1 MELYIIRH
9 GETAWNVERR
19 FQGRS
24 DIPLNEYGIE
34 LAEIT
39 SEALKDVEFDAIY
52 ASPLVRALKT
62 AEIIKRDR
70 NLEII
75 TDERLL
81 EMSFGACE
89 GRPSAEIKDFL
100 NTFFND
106 PVNFVPMEGG
116 ETYEDVV
123 ARAKDFIEDVIIPN
137 AKTMNRILVVAHGA
151 LNRALMIH
159 MNHQTIA
166 EFWEGIFQ
174 KNCCVNIY
182 EVDGNDFT
190 CIQNGKIYYEEDN
203 SNARHSWR

>member
-24 DIPLNEYGIE
+24 DIPLNDYGIE
-34 LAEIT
+34 LAKVT

-52 ASPLVRALKT
+52 SSPLIRAKTT
-62 AEIIKRDR
+62 AEIIRRDR
-70 NLEII
+70 KLDII
-75 TDERLL
+75 LDDRLM
-81 EMSFGACE
+81 EMGFGACE

-106 PVNFVPMEGG
+106 PSNFIPMEGG
-116 ETYEDVV
+116 ETYEQVAERAKEFIQDVV
-123 ARAKDFIEDVIIPN
+123 IPN
-137 AKTMNRILVVAHGA
+137 AQSMNRMLIVAHGA
-151 LNRALMIH
+151 LNRALMIQ

-166 EFWEGIFQ
+166 DFWSGIFQ

-182 EVDGNDFT
+182 EVNGSDFT
-190 CIQNGKIYYEEDN
+190 CIQNGKIYYEEDVR
-203 SNARHSWR
+203 NASHSWR